1 MKKQFDT
8 VLPEIIKKQEALYR
22 TSLELFYGTFQEFEV
37 ALKTRDDA
45 ITNRQCKIAVSFATK
60 TETVQKSSENIFIGV
75 QKSKR
80 SQPTPFPTTM
90 TTTSKNHNESNT
102 SISSENDSKLDEKLE
117 EKSEDKS
124 EDKSENFNQE
134 VFDDSKSSSAS
145 PKAGRSTFDE
155 LHSQAA
161 EDIGREDDSFSE
173 DSKEESGE
181 ESDFDMDELEKEETV
196 KSMKPFATEEND
208 LKGGENTDTVTETTA
223 TEEPDQ
229 NSSVKSDDKSA
240 ASQVEALLKALK
252 DGTDK
257 AKNEEIEESSEELII
272 RRFRVKFNFDSTD
285 VSHPKRY
292 FSKRP
297 YRINLPSPR
306 SEWRKYE

>member
-45 ITNRQCKIAVSFATK
+45 VTNRQCKIAVSFATK
-60 TETVQKSSENIFIGV
+60 TETVQKSSENVFIGV

-102 SISSENDSKLDEKLE
+102 SISSENDSKPDEKFE

-124 EDKSENFNQE
+124 EDKFANFNEE
-134 VFDDSKSSSAS
+134 VFDDSKSSSTS
-145 PKAGRSTFDE
+145 PKAGRSTFEE

-161 EDIGREDDSFSE
+161 KDIAREDDSFSE

-181 ESDFDMDELEKEETV
+181 ESEFDMDELEKEETV
-196 KSMKPFATEEND
+196 KSMKPFATVENDKND
-208 LKGGENTDTVTETTA
+208 LKDEENTDTVTETTVI
-223 TEEPDQ
+223 EEPDQ
-229 NSSVKSDDKSA
+229 NSSVKSHDKSA

-285 VSHPKRY
+285 VSNFQKS
-292 FSKRP
+292 F
-297 YRINLPSPR
+297 I
-306 SEWRKYE
+306 

>member
-22 TSLELFYGTFQEFEV
+22 TSLELFYGTFQEFEE
-37 ALKTRDDA
+37 AHKTRDDA

-60 TETVQKSSENIFIGV
+60 SEAVQKSSENVFIGV

-80 SQPTPFPTTM
+80 SQPTPFPTT
-90 TTTSKNHNESNT
+90 TSTTSKNHNESNT
-102 SISSENDSKLDEKLE
+102 SISSLNDKKPDENIE
-117 EKSEDKS
+117 EKSD
-124 EDKSENFNQE
+124 DKSENEE
-134 VFDDSKSSSAS
+134 VFDESKSSTDS
-145 PKAGRSTFDE
+145 PKKGRSTFEE

-161 EDIGREDDSFSE
+161 VEIVHEDDSFSE

-196 KSMKPFATEEND
+196 KSMKPFSPEDNDKDD
-208 LKGGENTDTVTETTA
+208 LKDEVTDIVTETTII
-223 TEEPDQ
+223 EESEQ

-257 AKNEEIEESSEELII
+257 MKSEEKEEIEESSQELVL

-285 VSHPKRY
+285 VSH
-292 FSKRP
+292 FQ
-297 YRINLPSPR
+297 
-306 SEWRKYE
+306 KYVSYMIIFLNEIGKIIISF